1 MYFCLCLTTNTY
13 RNRWLVLDFHHC
25 KGHGRCF
32 TLGQTSY
39 RGNTAGQVPMF
50 LLMRLTFVDDERTT
64 ELNQYWWLHT
74 NNGSFRFEP
83 PDDRDRRSPPL
94 LSPME
99 LKKKRCLVAICSAE
113 GVGMERAGSRFSLIT
128 EPVKSFGAPPAA
140 ASLSYVSK
148 FCHRGRRTTQNNPH
162 FVTRWFMIT
171 VLPWYPGAFWCTK
184 LVFSPFSFLPV
195 FVARRKNWHH

>member
-13 RNRWLVLDFHHC
+13 RNRWLVLDFHHW

-32 TLGQTSY
+32 TLDQTSY
-39 RGNTAGQVPMF
+39 RGNTAGQVPML

-64 ELNQYWWLHT
+64 KLINT
-74 NNGSFRFEP
+74 
-83 PDDRDRRSPPL
+83 DDYTPTTAEFQMWATRWPTPTF
-94 LSPME
+94 PTVTVTYGV
-99 LKKKRCLVAICSAE
+99 KKKRCLVAICSAE

-171 VLPWYPGAFWCTK
+171 VLPWYPGALWCTK
-184 LVFSPFSFLPV
+184 LVFFPPFLSSLFL
-195 FVARRKNWHH
+195 